1 MNTLKRLF
9 ERVYG
14 PALLSGL
21 LLVLSFPKIELFPLA
36 WIALV
41 PLLIFL
47 YDKDHWTAFKAG
59 FYFGLVYFFGTLYW
73 IYHSIHYYGAV
84 PLVPSFL
91 LVLVLCMYFSLYPAF
106 FALLYAAN
114 MKRTDVPALVVA
126 PLLWTT
132 LEFLRSYVLGGF
144 PWSSLGYSQYAF
156 LPVIQIADITGVYGV
171 SFLIVAVN
179 AAFVDVLQFK
189 RRYVERPLASLLPT
203 ISGFVALALFMVFT
217 LSYGIYRLH
226 QHRNGS
232 TVKVAVIQGDIDQD
246 KKWDPSYQQMVINTY
261 KDLSFSAARQT
272 PDLIVWPETAVPF
285 FFETDKERTAYMV
298 SFERQLNSYLLFG
311 SVLEKDRNERP
322 KSSSTRYTNSA
333 VLLDKNGTITY
344 IYDKIHL
351 VAFGE
356 FVPFRRVLSFLD
368 LTGAIGDFVPGESYT
383 KAVTP
388 FGSFGTLICYEIIFP
403 GEVRKFY
410 TSGGDFIVTI
420 TNDAWFGKTPGPY
433 QHFSMAVF
441 RAIENRKP
449 VIRSANTGI
458 SGFIDSCGRI
468 LAKTDLFTRTY
479 LVSSVKT
486 DRTLSPYTKYGDIFS
501 YFNIIG
507 TLLLL
512 IRKRSRF

>member
-1 MNTLKRLF
+1 MKTLIKLF

-14 PALLSGL
+14 PAVLSGL
-21 LLVLSFPKIELFPLA
+21 LLVLSFPTFDWGLLA

-41 PLLIFL
+41 PLLVFL
-47 YDKDHWTAFKAG
+47 YDKDNWTAFKLG
-59 FYFGLVYFFGTLYW
+59 FCFGLVYFYGTLYW

-91 LVLVLCMYFSLYPAF
+91 LVLILCLYFSLYPAF

-114 MKRTDVPALVVA
+114 MKRTDMPALIVA

-132 LEFLRSYVLGGF
+132 LEFLRSYVLSGF
-144 PWSSLGYSQYAF
+144 PWSSLGYSQYTF

-179 AAFVDVLQFK
+179 AAIVDILLFK
-189 RRYVERPLASLLPT
+189 RRYAERPLASLLPT
-203 ISGFVALALFMVFT
+203 IGGFAALAVFVVFT
-217 LSYGIYRLH
+217 LSYGVYRLH
-226 QHRNGS
+226 KHRSGS
-232 TVKVAVIQGDIDQD
+232 VVKVAVIQGDIEQD
-246 KKWDPSYQQMVINTY
+246 KKWDPSYQQSVIDTY
-261 KDLSFSAARQT
+261 KDLSFAAAREN
-272 PDLIVWPETAVPF
+272 PELIVWPETAAPF
-285 FFETDKERTAYMV
+285 FFRTDKELTAYMV
-298 SFERQLNSYLLFG
+298 SFQRQLNSYLLFG
-311 SVLEKDRNERP
+311 SVMAINRNDTP
-322 KSSSTRYTNSA
+322 KSLTTRYTNSA

-344 IYDKIHL
+344 LYDKIHL
-351 VAFGE
+351 VPFGE
-356 FVPFRRVLSFLD
+356 FMPLRPLLSFVD

-388 FGSFGTLICYEIIFP
+388 FGSFGTVICYEIIFP
-403 GEVRKFY
+403 GLVRKFY
-410 TSGGDFIVTI
+410 TNGGDFIVNI

-433 QHFSMAVF
+433 QHFSMAVL

-479 LVSSVKT
+479 LVSNIKT

-501 YFNIIG
+501 YLNIIG

-512 IRKRSRF
+512 IRKRNRF

>member
-1 MNTLKRLF
+1 MNTLKKHF
-9 ERVYG
+9 ERFYG
-14 PALLSGL
+14 PAILSGL
-21 LLVLSFPKIELFPLA
+21 LLVLSFPKLEWFPLA

-41 PLLIFL
+41 PLLTFL
-47 YDKDHWTAFKAG
+47 YDKDYLTAFKSG
-59 FYFGLVYFFGTLYW
+59 FCFGLVYFFGTLYW
-73 IYHSIHYYGAV
+73 LYYSIHFYGGV

-106 FALLYAAN
+106 FAMLYAAN
-114 MKRTDVPALVVA
+114 IKRTDMPALIVA

-132 LEFLRSYVLGGF
+132 LEFLRSYVLSGF
-144 PWSSLGYSQYAF
+144 PWSSLGYSQYTF

-179 AAFVDVLQFK
+179 AAIVDVLMFK

-203 ISGFVALALFMVFT
+203 VSGFAALAIVVIFT
-217 LSYGIYRLH
+217 FSYGVYRLN
-226 QHRNGS
+226 QERSGS
-232 TVKVAVIQGDIDQD
+232 LIKAAVIQGNVEQD
-246 KKWDPSYQQMVINTY
+246 KKWDPSYQQAVINDY
-261 KDLSFSAARQT
+261 KDLSFAAASEM
-272 PDLIVWPETAVPF
+272 PELIVWPETAVPF
-285 FFETDKERTAYMV
+285 YFRTDKELTAYML
-298 SFERQLNSYLLFG
+298 SFQRQLNAYLLFG
-311 SVLEKDRNERP
+311 SVMVKEGSKPSR
-322 KSSSTRYTNSA
+322 TRYTNSA
-333 VLLDKNGTITY
+333 VLLDKNGSMTY

-351 VAFGE
+351 VPFGE
-356 FVPFRRVLSFLD
+356 FMPLRRLLSFVD
-368 LTGAIGDFVPGESYT
+368 LTGAIGDFAPGDSYT

-388 FGSFGTLICYEIIFP
+388 FGSFGTLICYEVIFP
-403 GEVRKFY
+403 GLVRKFY

-420 TNDAWFGKTPGPY
+420 TNDAWFGRTPGPY

-468 LAKTDLFTRTY
+468 LARTNLFTRTY
-479 LVSSVKT
+479 LVQNVKT

-501 YFNIIG
+501 YLTIIG

-512 IRKRSRF
+512 IRKRNRF